1 MIHLIRQNVFN
12 FARIGFVG
20 LGNMGMNM
28 AKNLVKNG
36 HHEVYG
42 YDVDLAK

>member
-1 MIHLIRQNVFN
+1 MNQLIRHNIFT
-12 FARIGFVG
+12 FSRIGFIG

-28 AKNLVKNG
+28 AKNLIKNG

-42 YDVDLAK
+42 YDVDLTK